1 VLERSGRGTTLGRR
15 DQPGSRAHSL
25 PPMRVALF
33 VTCLVDQLYP
43 QVGVSTVRLLRR
55 LGCTVEFPRDQ
66 TCCGQPP
73 FNSGFRPEARRI
85 ARSWLEAFAHADCIV
100 TPSGSCGGMV
110 HHGYAELFAGEP
122 DLAEEAAKLA
132 QRTHELSRF
141 LVHVLRAEQLGA
153 RFPHRVTYHP
163 SCHGTRLLGV
173 RDEPLRLLRAVDG
186 IELVSLPHAEDC
198 CGFGGLF
205 SVKLPDLSGAM
216 VGEKVDH
223 ITATAAEYVAGT
235 DMGCLMN
242 IEGHLRQRGLP
253 TRALHLAELLDRAGA
268 GSGLRV

>member
-1 VLERSGRGTTLGRR
+1 
-15 DQPGSRAHSL
+15 
-25 PPMRVALF
+25 MRVALF
-33 VTCLVDQLYP
+33 VTCLVDQLHP
-43 QVGVSTVRLLRR
+43 EVGVSMVRLLRR

-73 FNSGFRPEARRI
+73 FNSGFRGESRRI
-85 ARSWLEAFAHADCIV
+85 ARTWLDAFADADCIV

-110 HHGYAELFAGEP
+110 RHGYPELFADQP
-122 DLAEEAAKLA
+122 DLAAQARRLAA
-132 QRTHELSRF
+132 RTHELSQF
-141 LVHVLRAEQLGA
+141 LVHVLRVTDLGA

-173 RDEPLRLLRAVDG
+173 QDEPLRLLRAVAG
-186 IELVSLPHAEDC
+186 LELVPLPRAEDC

-223 ITATAAEYVAGT
+223 IAATNAEYLVGT

-242 IEGHLRQRGLP
+242 ITGHLRQRGVP
-253 TRALHLAELLDRAGA
+253 VQALHLAELLEQAGA